1 MCIDLS
7 GRFGSLEN
15 CLDYILL
22 LRNRFSE
29 FERLLSSE
37 KCCALLPGRK
47 VENRSELLLGLLVG
61 CINCAQRFD

>member
-22 LRNRFSE
+22 LRSRFSE
-29 FERLLSSE
+29 FERRLSSE
-37 KCCALLPGRK
+37 KCCALLPGHK
-47 VENRSELLLGLLVG
+47 VQNLPGLLLGLLVG